1 MRKTFTFE
9 GKRYDI
15 TAKDETELAVK
26 IALKKKALA
35 EGTLVVTKNTI
46 VSRWADEWLETYKK
60 DSVGQATYEL
70 YKTNLKLHVL
80 PVIGNLK
87 LKDVKPVHLQKI
99 LNSRA
104 GHSKSHILKVKQL
117 LQQLFAEARN
127 NKLISDNPAENLK
140 MPKAT
145 DGTRRALT
153 DKERKYILQLSET
166 HRNGLWILVMLYC
179 GLRPQ
184 ETATLQWKNIDLEN
198 KVMTIE
204 TAREALTN
212 NIKTPKS
219 NAGIRKVP
227 IPEPLAIRLTEVK
240 RKPFEYVFT
249 QPTTGKRHTKS
260 SMRSL
265 WTSFKRDLNITMG
278 CKVYRNQLIPP
289 FPVAEDLVPY
299 CLRHTFCTDL
309 QAAGV
314 PINVAKELM
323 GHEDISTT
331 SKIYTHKSETVFN
344 NAAELIN
351 NFHNPKEK
359 SEETPTPTPTL
370 RVCE

>member
-9 GKRYDI
+9 GKRYDV

-26 IALKKKALA
+26 IALKKKALE
-35 EGTLVVTKNTI
+35 EGTLVVTKNTV

-60 DSVGQATYEL
+60 DSVGKATYEL
-70 YKTNLKLHVL
+70 YKANLKLHVL
-80 PVIGNLK
+80 PAIGNLR

-104 GHSKSHILKVKQL
+104 GYSKSHILKVRQL

-127 NKLISDNPAENLK
+127 NKLILDNPAENLK

-145 DGTRRALT
+145 DGTHRAIT
-153 DKERKYILQLSET
+153 DKERKFILQLSEA
-166 HRNGLWILVMLYC
+166 HRNGLWILIMLYC

-184 ETATLQWKNIDLEN
+184 ETATLQWKNVDLKN
-198 KVMTIE
+198 KVVTIE

-212 NIKTPKS
+212 NIKVPKS
-219 NAGIRKVP
+219 DAGLRKVP
-227 IPEPLAIRLTEVK
+227 IPGPLLKRLLKEK
-240 RKPFEYVFT
+240 GEPFEYVFT
-249 QPTTGKRHTKS
+249 QLTTRKRHTQS
-260 SMRSL
+260 SMRCL
-265 WTSFKRDLNITMG
+265 WTSFKRDLNIAMG

-299 CLRHTFCTDL
+299 CFRHTFCTDL
-309 QAAGV
+309 QTAGV

-331 SKIYTHKSETVFN
+331 SKIYTHKSEIVFN
-344 NAAELIN
+344 NAAELMN
-351 NFHNPKEK
+351 NFHNPKE
-359 SEETPTPTPTL
+359 TPTPTPTFN
-370 RVCE
+370 VCE